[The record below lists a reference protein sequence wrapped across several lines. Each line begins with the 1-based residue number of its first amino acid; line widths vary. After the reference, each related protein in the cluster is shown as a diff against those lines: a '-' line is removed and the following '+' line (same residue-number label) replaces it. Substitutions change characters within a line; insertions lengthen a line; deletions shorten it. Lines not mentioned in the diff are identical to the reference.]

1 MTTETINKEEVGQ
14 EKLNELG
21 QYVYDRIIDRLSFNC
36 AKEIYKDSI
45 LYYIEKDYSFN
56 YLIEHNTTILYNKN
70 EQENL
75 MCYVLDIQKK
85 AQKLGYDKKEDILN
99 INFLENSHFCI
110 SAIEIVLIN
119 TLKIRSC
126 NFTRILLDQLS
137 KTKLTEYN
145 VLLENIKN
153 NALKIYDIVKKQ
165 YDDEKAA
172 QELKQKQEQE
182 QKAAEEKER
191 VFKIRTEIVDNLRKF
206 VKQEMIKELKLIPAT
221 QKQID
226 ADTTMLEDDDL
237 INFLE
242 EHFSEQL
249 LMLLDISKMKYE
261 IHTYDDQ
268 DEKETYLFYLNDG
281 WFIY

>member
-1 MTTETINKEEVGQ
+1 METETINKEEVGQ

-21 QYVYDRIIDRLSFNC
+21 QYVYDRIIDRLSFND

-45 LYYIEKDYSFN
+45 LYYIERNYSFT

-99 INFLENSHFCI
+99 INFLENSDFFI
-110 SAIEIVLIN
+110 PAIEIVLIN

-126 NFTRILLDQLS
+126 NFTRILLDKLS
-137 KTKLTEYN
+137 KTELTEYN

-153 NALKIYDIVKKQ
+153 NAQKIYDIVKNNMMKKKQ
-165 YDDEKAA
+165 
-172 QELKQKQEQE
+172 QKNLS
-182 QKAAEEKER
+182 KNKNKNKTEEKER
-191 VFKIRTEIVDNLRKF
+191 IFKIRTEIVDNLRQF

-226 ADTTMLEDDDL
+226 ADTTRLEDDDL

-242 EHFSEQL
+242 VHFSEQIL
-249 LMLLDISKMKYE
+249 KLLDISKMKYE
-261 IHTYDDQ
+261 IHYDDQ